1 MVASL
6 HVQQLKLLSIRLE
19 EMHNARSKLLAQLRD
34 LETATRVVQNEYN
47 DIVNSTSA
55 IARIPNEILAII
67 FQEARSREDGLKFQA
82 SQVTRRWRGVATS
95 TRVLWSR
102 IHLTVD
108 KLEKIQLFSLYLS
121 RSKTV
126 PVDLKVIERL
136 DDEGHLPI
144 LGKLLADHIAR
155 CRQLTLDFASTW
167 SAGII
172 HYCIV
177 QAPAPLLESFDAAYL
192 WEKGFRPPTTILRG
206 GTPMLA
212 TIHLRA
218 VPHYLPPLS
227 SVTTLHVHAMDSLER
242 ISLETWRRI
251 FRSITQL
258 LSLVIEGSA
267 APHGRNWARART
279 LLYEAVE
286 APLLQSLTLQ
296 DFIDRDVDLLARR
309 WPSGAARFPALRTL
323 TLTGSNMHAQL
334 DLLMSS
340 FRHVQ
345 KVTFMGQSGD
355 AVRELLRVLQDPAN
369 WPALQTLTL
378 PDIGLLDD
386 YSMHEFLSYCIT
398 RRIEHG
404 RPLETLVLAE
414 SVVHEVLM
422 GAVLVDNGP
431 PWFDLVRLAEY
442 EEGEA

>member
-1 MVASL
+1 
-6 HVQQLKLLSIRLE
+6 
-19 EMHNARSKLLAQLRD
+19 MHNARSKLLAQLRD
-34 LETATRVVQNEYN
+34 LEAATRIVQNEYN
-47 DIVNSTSA
+47 GIVNCTSA

-67 FQEARSREDGLKFQA
+67 FQEARSREDSLKFQA
-82 SQVTRRWRGVATS
+82 SQVTRRWRDVAIS
-95 TRVLWSR
+95 IPRLWSR

-155 CRQLTLDFASTW
+155 CRQLTLDFASTG

-192 WEKGFRPPTTILRG
+192 WEKGFHPPATVLRG

-227 SVTTLHVHAMDSLER
+227 SVTTLNVHAIGSLER
-242 ISLETWRRI
+242 ISLETWRGI
-251 FRSITQL
+251 FRSLTQL

-267 APHGRNWARART
+267 APHGRNWVHART

-296 DFIDRDVDLLARR
+296 DFIDRDVDLLAGR
-309 WPSGAARFPALRTL
+309 WPLGAARFPALRTL
-323 TLTGSNMHAQL
+323 ILTGSNMHAQL

-345 KVTFMGQSGD
+345 KVTVIGQNGEV
-355 AVRELLRVLQDPAN
+355 VRGLLRALQDPMN
-369 WPALQTLTL
+369 WPALQTLSL
-378 PDIGLLDD
+378 PDIGLLDEH
-386 YSMHEFLSYCIT
+386 SMHQLLSYCIT

-422 GAVLVDNGP
+422 GAVLVDDGL

-442 EEGEA
+442 DEGEA